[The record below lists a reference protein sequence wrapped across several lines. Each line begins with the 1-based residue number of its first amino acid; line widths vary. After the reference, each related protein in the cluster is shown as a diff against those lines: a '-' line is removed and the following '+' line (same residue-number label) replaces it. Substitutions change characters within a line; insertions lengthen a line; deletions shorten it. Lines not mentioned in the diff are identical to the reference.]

1 LIEYQQTVRLPVYY
15 TKYKIAEYLL
25 EDIPD
30 GDKTTEAIF
39 TEKDSITA
47 VIQAEEE
54 IVFVGNQIFNYFFD
68 DTFKT
73 GLYFTDGQIVK
84 KDEIIGLISGRP
96 DLILSRERV
105 LLNILQRLCGIATL
119 TKKYVDIA
127 KPYGVKILD
136 TRKTTPGL
144 RLFEKYAVVVGGG
157 YNHRMDLSSGILIK
171 DNHIKAA
178 GSIREAIKKVK
189 EYNKEKLPVE
199 IEVETI
205 EEIIEALSVGVDG
218 FLLDNMNRDKIIECV
233 ELVRR
238 EKDGDDIFLEASGG
252 ITLDNLKE
260 YVDTGINAISSG
272 ELTHSVK
279 SSEIHIE
286 FL

>member
-1 LIEYQQTVRLPVYY
+1 MIEYQQTIKLPVYY

-39 TEKDSITA
+39 TDKDNITA
-47 VIQAEEE
+47 VIQTEED
-54 IVFVGNQIFNYFFD
+54 IIFVGNQIFNFFFD

-73 GLYFTDGQIVK
+73 GLYFSDGQIVK

-105 LLNILQRLCGIATL
+105 LLNLLQRLCGIATM
-119 TKKYVDIA
+119 TKKFVDIA
-127 KPYGVKILD
+127 KPYNVKILD

-171 DNHIKAA
+171 DNHIKAV
-178 GSIREAIKKVK
+178 GGVREAIKKVK
-189 EYNKEKLPVE
+189 QHNKEGLPVE

-218 FLLDNMNRDKIIECV
+218 FLLDNMKRNEIIECV
-233 ELVRR
+233 QIIRK
-238 EKDGDDIFLEASGG
+238 EKNGDDIFIEASGG
-252 ITLDNLKE
+252 INLDNLKD

-272 ELTHSVK
+272 ALTHSVK
-279 SSEIHIE
+279 CSELHIE

>member
-1 LIEYQQTVRLPVYY
+1 MIEYQQIVKLPVYY

-25 EDIPD
+25 EDIPE

-54 IVFVGNQIFNYFFD
+54 IVFVGNQIFDYFFD

-73 GLYFTDGQIVK
+73 GLYFADGKIVQ
-84 KDEIIGLISGRP
+84 KDEIIGLISGRA

-105 LLNILQRLCGIATL
+105 LLNLLQRLCGIATM
-119 TKKYVDIA
+119 TKKFVDIA
-127 KPYGVKILD
+127 EPFDVKILD

-157 YNHRMDLSSGILIK
+157 YNHRMDLTSGILIK

-178 GSIREAIKKVK
+178 GSIKDVLKRVK
-189 EYNKEKLPVE
+189 EHNKEHLPVE

-218 FLLDNMNRDKIIECV
+218 FLFDNMNRDKLIECV
-233 ELVRR
+233 NLVRN
-238 EKDGDDIFLEASGG
+238 EKNGDDIFIEASGG
-252 ITLDNLKE
+252 ITLDNLAN

-272 ELTHSVK
+272 ALTHSIK